1 MKVYLHFSP
10 QFFANTYLIG
20 NEITKEAVIIDP
32 AKITEKIIYQIERN
46 EFNLKAVL
54 LTHDLEHPYEAGL
67 NTILKIYSPK
77 VYAGSCFSE
86 NVTINTLRGDGCI
99 DVAGYSVRYFAIPAH
114 SSYSYMFQIENMVFT
129 GTSLSAGMIGQTSN
143 MYAER
148 TLRNILKTKLMCFED
163 NLIIMP
169 FYGPPTSIGVERKFN
184 ASFFQDFESKPF

>member
-1 MKVYLHFSP
+1 MIH
-10 QFFANTYLIG
+10 
-20 NEITKEAVIIDP
+20 
-32 AKITEKIIYQIERN
+32 QIEN

-54 LTHDLEHPYEAGL
+54 LTHDLEHPYETGL

-129 GTSLSAGMIGQTSN
+129 GTTLSAGMIGQTSN

-169 FYGPPTSIGVERKFN
+169 FTVLPLP
-184 ASFFQDFESKPF
+184 

>member
-10 QFFANTYLIG
+10 QVFANTYLIG

-32 AKITEKIIYQIERN
+32 AKITEKIINQIEKN
-46 EFNLKAVL
+46 EFALNAVL
-54 LTHDLEHPYEAGL
+54 LTHNLENPYERGL
-67 NTILKIYSPK
+67 KTILKIYNPK

-86 NVTINTLRGDGCI
+86 DITINILRGDGCI
-99 DVAGYSVRYFAIPAH
+99 DLAGYPVRYFAIPAH

-169 FYGPPTSIGVERKFN
+169 FYGPPTSIGVERKYN
-184 ASFFQDFESKPF
+184 ASFFQDFENKPF

>member
-1 MKVYLHFSP
+1 
-10 QFFANTYLIG
+10 
-20 NEITKEAVIIDP
+20 
-32 AKITEKIIYQIERN
+32 
-46 EFNLKAVL
+46 
-54 LTHDLEHPYEAGL
+54 LTHNLESPYETGL

-148 TLRNILKTKLMCFED
+148 TLRNILKTKLMSLDD

-169 FYGPPTSIGVERKFN
+169 FYGPPSSIGVERKFN
-184 ASFFQDFESKPF
+184 AFFQDFENEPF

>member
-10 QFFANTYLIG
+10 QLFANTYLIG
-20 NEITKEAVIIDP
+20 NEITKDAVIIDP
-32 AKITEKIIYQIERN
+32 AKITEKMIYQIEQN

-54 LTHDLEHPYEAGL
+54 LTHNLESPYETGL

-99 DVAGYSVRYFAIPAH
+99 DLAGYPVRYFAIPAH
-114 SSYSYMFQIENMVFT
+114 SSYSYMYQIENIVFT
-129 GTSLSAGMIGQTSN
+129 GTSLSAGMIGETSN
-143 MYAER
+143 TYAER
-148 TLRNILKTKLMCFED
+148 TLRNILNTKLMSLED

-169 FYGPPTSIGVERKFN
+169 FYGPPSSVRTERKFN
-184 ASFFQDFESKPF
+184 ASFFQDFENKSF

>member
-32 AKITEKIIYQIERN
+32 AKIIEKN

-54 LTHDLEHPYEAGL
+54 LTHDLEHPYETGL

-169 FYGPPTSIGVERKFN
+169 FYGPPTSIGVERKYN
-184 ASFFQDFESKPF
+184 ASFFQDFEKKPF